1 MVIMA
6 SSGEISLSSAD
17 PADVTRYAGDILVG
31 DRDGVAVVTRARIDE
46 VIAGLEDVRQK
57 EHETG
62 ERIAAGATIPSWVD
76 ELIGSS
82 RTRLID

>member
-1 MVIMA
+1 MA
-6 SSGEISLSSAD
+6 SRSI
-17 PADVTRYAGDILVG
+17 PGDILVG
-31 DRDGVAVVTRARIDE
+31 DRDGVAVVPRARIDE

-57 EHETG
+57 ERETG

-82 RTRLID
+82 RTRLLD